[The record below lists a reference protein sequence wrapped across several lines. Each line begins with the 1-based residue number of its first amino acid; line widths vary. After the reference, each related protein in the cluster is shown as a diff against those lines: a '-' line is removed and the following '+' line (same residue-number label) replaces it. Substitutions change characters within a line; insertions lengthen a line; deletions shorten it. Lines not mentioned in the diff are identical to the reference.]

1 MRKKMKKLAMILV
14 CVLVAVAF
22 ASCGSQDQAEEQ
34 EPKTEATTAENSET
48 TQARTAGG
56 KDALVVYFSRTGEQ
70 YEVGVIEKGNT
81 AIVAD
86 MIKETTGA
94 DGFEI
99 LPKED
104 NYPNTYDE
112 LTEVAKKEQNEN
124 ARPAIAGEV
133 PDLSKYSTVFIG
145 APVWWGDWPMIM
157 YTFFEENADNL
168 AGKTLIPFSTHGGSG
183 LSGFDEKLASACPD
197 STVGEG
203 LAISGKDAQND
214 QDSVKNEVNDW
225 LAGLGD

>member
-1 MRKKMKKLAMILV
+1 MKKMIMILV

-34 EPKTEATTAENSET
+34 ETKAETTTAENTES
-48 TQARTAGG
+48 TQSGSAGE

-94 DGFEI
+94 DSFEI

-112 LTEVAKKEQNEN
+112 LTEVAKEEQNQN

-157 YTFFEENADNL
+157 YTFFEENADAL
-168 AGKTLIPFSTHGGSG
+168 AGKTLIPFSTHAGSG

-203 LAISGKDAQND
+203 LSSSGKDAQDD

-225 LAGLGD
+225 LAGLGY